1 MAEIINAYNQLMD
14 DDFYGRVGD
23 GRVALAC
30 ELYTLNELKMDRT
43 HDVYKIR
50 VNYEV
55 DGESNDSTGL
65 SFSSSHDR
73 DVSKE
78 KSIITEKKEFIS
90 NEYVIEINA
99 HPEDSIS
106 DLKRNLQSRYLEEW
120 GLEGRRLDRDQLST
134 GWEIVC
140 RDRYSEDENDQDAIE
155 VMSYHLFLHS
165 YGILH
170 GDTIW
175 AVVRKYI

>member
-1 MAEIINAYNQLMD
+1 MTEIINAYNQLMD

-30 ELYTLNELKMDRT
+30 ELYTLKELKMDRI

-50 VNYEV
+50 VNYDV
-55 DGESNDSTGL
+55 YDESNDPSGL
-65 SFSSSHDR
+65 SS
-73 DVSKE
+73 SKE
-78 KSIITEKKEFIS
+78 NCINSEKNEFIS

-106 DLKRNLQSRYLEEW
+106 DLKRNLQSRHLEEW

-140 RDRYSEDENDQDAIE
+140 RDRKSEDENDQDSIK
-155 VMSYHLFLHS
+155 VMSYHLFLYS

-170 GDTIW
+170 GDIIW